1 MTPEQKQ
8 ALKDRY
14 FYDYAAR
21 ISQQKPWIGKT
32 FKAAKNMGLAA
43 GGGAALTLV
52 GQALPV
58 VATGA
63 VMVLNAASLGL
74 LTAAGVTLG
83 VGVAARNALVRRA
96 LQKDVES
103 GELPRRFADEQLETA
118 VAAIDKNRQQ
128 LIKQA
133 DGLLIEMGRLRET
146 FAPFATKKDPADSQ
160 EVPVAETP
168 VQNQAPKSGL

>member
-8 ALKDRY
+8 TLKDCY

-21 ISQQKPWIGKT
+21 ISLQKPWIGKT
-32 FKAAKNMGLAA
+32 FKAAKKMGIVA

-52 GQALPV
+52 GQALPA

-118 VAAIDKNRQQ
+118 VAAIDKKRQQ
-128 LIKQA
+128 LVRQA
-133 DGLLIEMGRLRET
+133 DGLLVEMGRLRET

-160 EVPVAETP
+160 TAPAGETP
-168 VQNQAPKSGL
+168 AQNQAPKPGV